1 MKRSI
6 LSLAVLATVVACHE
20 NKESIEP
27 SLDRQV
33 SIVASTTKTTLSEN
47 TVVWSDNDAIAVCF
61 KGDAVPP
68 HRAVF
73 SATSGGGKSAS
84 FTSTLPNSVSVAG
97 GYNTDA
103 YAVYPAAK
111 MADDG
116 TVTFNLPAAQV
127 AEESGSFASGLNL
140 SSAVVSLAELD
151 ADGSADATFLNA
163 FSIIRFS
170 LSADMAR
177 VEITADKPLAGDAP
191 MVFTTEGEEKGRL
204 TVGTPTTPSNTVSL
218 TPAVGVTSFD
228 AAKNYNVLVYP
239 GTYATLNVKVTDID
253 GIEYDR
259 SLGTGSYEF
268 KASNYYTFNFDTDYV
283 RTYTF
288 TGTGRTFAK
297 DEKVAAVFMNAG
309 AVLQEEELTAA
320 ADLSFTGKLLKSV
333 VAVEES
339 VTGFAVYPSTAYAME
354 NDKISYTLPADGTQ
368 DIDELWSAALTPSTE
383 VAAFSSVVSALGK
396 VKFTV
401 PSGITIVKIECD
413 QNFVGTADMTVD
425 ADGEL
430 VAGAGDANVIT
441 IDPASPQGYELYIY
455 PVTGAK
461 FTVTL
466 TNGTGAAVDKVFS
479 VQTVGA
485 GEVKEFELSDIE
497 FGKDGTFENEDFVA
511 GEGTFEF

>member
-6 LSLAVLATVVACHE
+6 LTLAVLATVVACHE
-20 NKESIEP
+20 NKVSIEP

-61 KGDAVPP
+61 KGDAVAP

-73 SATSGGGKSAS
+73 STTSGGGKSAS
-84 FTSTLPNSVSVAG
+84 FTSTLPNYVSVDE

-116 TVTFNLPAAQV
+116 TVTFSLPAAQV
-127 AEESGSFASGLNL
+127 AEENGSFASGLNL
-140 SSAVVSLAELD
+140 SSAVVSLADLD
-151 ADGSADATFLNA
+151 EDGSAGAIFLNA

-170 LSADMAR
+170 LSEGMES
-177 VEITADKPLAGDAP
+177 VEITADKPLTGDAP
-191 MVFTTEGEEKGRL
+191 MVFTTEGTDKGRL
-204 TVGTPTTPSNTVSL
+204 TVGTPTTSSNTVSL

-239 GTYATLNVKVTDID
+239 GTYATLNVKVTDTD
-253 GIEYDR
+253 GIVYDR

-288 TGTGRTFAK
+288 TGTGRTFAEN
-297 DEKVAAVFMNAG
+297 DKVAAVFMNGG

-333 VAVEES
+333 VAVES
-339 VTGFAVYPSTAYAME
+339 TATGFAVYPSTAYAME
-354 NDKISYTLPADGTQ
+354 SDKISYNLPADGTQ
-368 DIDELWSAALTPSTE
+368 NISELWSASLTPSTTE
-383 VAAFSSVVSALGK
+383 AAFSSVVSALGK

-413 QNFVGTADMTVD
+413 QNFVGTAEMTVD
-425 ADGEL
+425 ADGKL

-441 IDPASPQGYELYIY
+441 INPASPQSYELYIY
-455 PVTGAK
+455 PVTEAK

-466 TNGTGAAVDKVFS
+466 TNGTGAAVDKVFA

-485 GEVKEFELSDIE
+485 GEEKEFELSDIE